1 MPLFVCVGA
10 CDCPHPKIY
19 NALERK
25 LLVKDPNPIRGWSV
39 CEIMYQAGAG
49 LYKPGQQ
56 QRLLFHV
63 EAEQDDYI
71 KEICSPEGLVFNPAR
86 L

>member
-25 LLVKDPNPIRGWSV
+25 LFVKDRIRGWSV
-39 CEIMYQAGAG
+39 CEIMYQKGAG
-49 LYKPGQQ
+49 FYKSGQQ
-56 QRLLFHV
+56 QRLLFPV
-63 EAEQDDYI
+63 EAGQDDYI
-71 KEICSPEGLVFNPAR
+71 KEICSLSA
-86 L
+86 